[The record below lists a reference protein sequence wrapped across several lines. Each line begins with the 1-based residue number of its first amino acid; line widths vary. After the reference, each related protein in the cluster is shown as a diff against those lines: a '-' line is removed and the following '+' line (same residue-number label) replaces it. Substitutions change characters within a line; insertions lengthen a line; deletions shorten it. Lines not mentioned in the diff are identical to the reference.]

1 MKAAAAGQTCGTTEK
16 GGTSMAAPV
25 VSGAAAIIRQ
35 YFEEGYYPSGIQN
48 DDHSFTP
55 SADTIKA
62 VLVNGATPLNMNT
75 ANSIISAYDYNQG
88 HGLINLSSSLFVAAD
103 SQNSEKIFIHEGN
116 LDAEATYMK
125 SFILPNECDSE
136 EMSVTMVYTDIY
148 TAAGCTE
155 CLINDL
161 DLSVDYVDNSTLQ
174 TITIFPNNKGDLDT
188 KNTIESIKIMNFD
201 QIQNKNITVKV
212 KATNIVTEQSF
223 FCKF

>member
-1 MKAAAAGQTCGTTEK
+1 MSWSFYEYLYNNQDIFFIAAAGNSGGDGMNTVGSPAIAKNIIAVGATDNTAIGNSALVHSDSSRGPSEDGRIKPDLVAPGFNLKVAAAGQTCGTTEK

-88 HGLINLSSSLFVAAD
+88 HD
-103 SQNSEKIFIHEGN
+103 DETE
-116 LDAEATYMK
+116 TY
-125 SFILPNECDSE
+125 
-136 EMSVTMVYTDIY
+136 
-148 TAAGCTE
+148 
-155 CLINDL
+155 
-161 DLSVDYVDNSTLQ
+161 
-174 TITIFPNNKGDLDT
+174 
-188 KNTIESIKIMNFD
+188 
-201 QIQNKNITVKV
+201 
-212 KATNIVTEQSF
+212 
-223 FCKF
+223 